1 MIRIALVAAL
11 AVTLIAAPAHAAG
24 AAKGKNEAAVSPHFS
39 DYGIVRIAL
48 AGVTSVDGNA
58 DSEKMFRQ
66 ATEMAFGE
74 LKYKFQGWTYFINS
88 VRQAK
93 AESLLDVTRK
103 VAFAGTAPDPAALA
117 ALRAASAVDAL
128 LFGNL
133 TRVNRNV
140 IDADTRGQSSTD
152 VGGEFVLLALKDG
165 AVVWRGNFAERGL
178 GAYNDPNVA
187 DVPQRDPTGNA
198 VAHSDALDPPDVREV
213 MEKLLKK
220 VAASLPAPVAAATP
234 AAPSAAPTATPAQP
248 ATPSAH

>member
-1 MIRIALVAAL
+1 MIRIARISMGLTAAL
-11 AVTLIAAPAHAAG
+11 AVLLVAAPAHAAG
-24 AAKGKNEAAVSPHFS
+24 AKGNNAATVSARYA

-66 ATEMAFGE
+66 TTEMAFGE

-103 VAFAGTAPDPAALA
+103 AAFAGAAPDPAALA
-117 ALRAASAVDAL
+117 AVRSASAVDAL

-234 AAPSAAPTATPAQP
+234 
-248 ATPSAH
+248 SAH